1 MEVGKVRPAVL
12 LACRDLVTL
21 RLRSTVTRVVDEAA
35 HSMERQTLGG
45 TLSTPG
51 SAHFD
56 AVRELRQRRGEFAV
70 RFEHCFNE
78 IFEQRLAAEPAA
90 PVPPSSLSAGCRSL
104 LLEIDRRLEGLLQG
118 DRVPSAAGLMEPD
131 VLVAAFDSACTGI
144 SGGEGVRRALRES
157 FQRQVQL
164 DLPRVYGEVN
174 TLLVRHGIRAAKPA
188 RREGDGAIAP
198 FSTFPG
204 RRPTVYSQGRSRQME
219 PVDDGTLQVVRK
231 LINARAVPY
240 FVRAF
245 AQESWARV
253 MARIRTEKGDDS
265 AEWKRA
271 LKTLEDLVVT
281 VEMFGNSG
289 FRRVAIWGLPGLV
302 RRLKTGMSSVN
313 IPQQEQV
320 LFLKTL
326 RAHQL
331 RVLGQREAHAGMLT
345 PPGPDDD

>member
-1 MEVGKVRPAVL
+1 MEVGKGRPEVL

-21 RLRSTVTRVVDEAA
+21 RLRATVTRVVDEAA
-35 HSMERQTLGG
+35 LSMERQTLGG
-45 TLSTPG
+45 SLSTPG
-51 SAHFD
+51 AANFD

-78 IFEQRLAAEPAA
+78 IFEQRLGAELVTSA
-90 PVPPSSLSAGCRSL
+90 SNLSAGCRSL

-118 DRVPSAAGLMEPD
+118 ARIPSAAGLMEPEA
-131 VLVAAFDSACTGI
+131 LVAAFDHAC
-144 SGGEGVRRALRES
+144 SGLAGGDGVRRVLQDS
-157 FQRQVQL
+157 FRRQVHL

-174 TLLVRHGIRAAKPA
+174 SLLVRHGLRATKPA
-188 RREGDGAIAP
+188 RREGEGATVP

-204 RRPTVYSQGRSRQME
+204 RRPTVYSQGRSRQVE
-219 PVDDGTLQVVRK
+219 PVDDATLQSVRD

-253 MARIRTEKGDDS
+253 MARIRADKGADS
-265 AEWKRA
+265 AEWQRA
-271 LKTLEDLVVT
+271 RKTLEDLIVT

-289 FRRVAIWGLPGLV
+289 CRRVAVWGLPGLV
-302 RRLKTGMSSVN
+302 QRLKTGMSSVN

-331 RVLGQREAHAGMLT
+331 RVLGQREVHAGML
-345 PPGPDDD
+345 PAPDADDD